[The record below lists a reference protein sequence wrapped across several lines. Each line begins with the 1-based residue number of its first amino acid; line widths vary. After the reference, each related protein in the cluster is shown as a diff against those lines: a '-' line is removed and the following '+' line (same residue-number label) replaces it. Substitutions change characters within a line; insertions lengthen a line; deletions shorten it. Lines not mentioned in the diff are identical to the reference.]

1 MQVRVNIPIISNL
14 QWSVQVSFLGS
25 TSSTPHVSITTAVIL
40 AAAGGAEMILEPE
53 HSSQDSVKPIL
64 KKKSF
69 SEEYSYR
76 WALNITFRVSTVN

>member
-1 MQVRVNIPIISNL
+1 MSILSNL

-53 HSSQDSVKPIL
+53 QPSQDSVKPIL

-76 WALNITFRVSTVN
+76 WALHMTFRVSTVN